1 MGCISKKR
9 MILNNV
15 CIADSDKKVGIRI
28 SDGKIAHISDTALT
42 DKNCPQLMFINAIVF
57 PGLIN
62 SHDHLDF
69 NLFPKLGNKAYS
81 SYTEWG
87 KHIHKIYA
95 DEIAG
100 VLKIPKELRNRWGV
114 YKNLLCG
121 VTTVVNHGE
130 RSGMTDTLINIY
142 ERPQSIHSI
151 QFEKKWKK
159 KLNNPLQIN
168 KPAVIHIGE
177 GTNEAARKEIDE
189 LLKWNL
195 LNRKLIG
202 IHGVALTPTQAK
214 SFKAIV
220 WCPESNYFLL
230 DVIAKV
236 NHLKKFT
243 QILFGT
249 DSTLTGSWDIWN
261 HIRMARKTLMLT
273 DDELY
278 QSLTTKAA
286 AIWQLNT
293 GNIQEGLD
301 ADLVVAKAKNHSTGL
316 ASFYDTKPEDILLV
330 IYHGKIRLFAES
342 IYHQIN
348 GSIDTDNFDKIH
360 IGNSIKYVQ
369 GDITGLIAQIKQY
382 KPDVDI
388 PVDIS
393 SEPAA

>member
-1 MGCISKKR
+1 MGCILKR
-9 MILNNV
+9 KMILNNV
-15 CIADSDKKVGIRI
+15 CIADSDKKVSIRI
-28 SDGKIAHISDTALT
+28 SKGKIAQISDVSLT
-42 DKNCPQLMFINAIVF
+42 NKNCPQLMFINAIIF

-69 NLFPKLGNKAYS
+69 NLFPKLGYKTYS

-87 KHIHKIYA
+87 EHIHKIYS
-95 DEIAG
+95 DEITAI
-100 VLKIPKELRNRWGV
+100 LKIPKELRTRWGM

-130 RSGMTDTLINIY
+130 RSNMTDPLINVY
-142 ERPQSIHSI
+142 EKPQSIHSI
-151 QFEKKWKK
+151 QFEKEWKK

-177 GTNEAARKEIDE
+177 GTNEAAHKEIDE

-195 LNRKLIG
+195 LSRKLIG
-202 IHGVALTPTQAK
+202 VHGVALTPTQAK

-220 WCPESNYFLL
+220 WCPQSNYFLL
-230 DVIAKV
+230 DDTAKV

-249 DSTLTGSWDIWN
+249 DSTLTGSWDIWS

-273 DDELY
+273 DEELY
-278 QSLTTKAA
+278 KSLTTKAA
-286 AIWQLNT
+286 TIWQLNT

-301 ADLVVAKAKNHSTGL
+301 ADLVVAKAKTHSTGI

-330 IYHGKIRLFAES
+330 IHQGKIQLFDES

-348 GSIDTDNFDKIH
+348 DSINTDNFDKIH

-382 KPDVDI
+382 QPDVNI

>member
-1 MGCISKKR
+1 

-15 CIADSDKKVGIRI
+15 CLANSDKKVSIRI
-28 SDGKIAHISDTALT
+28 SKGKIALISDVTLT
-42 DKNCPQLMFINAIVF
+42 NKNCPQLMFINAIVF

-69 NLFPKLGNKAYS
+69 NLFPKLGNKTYS

-87 KHIHKIYA
+87 EHIHKIYA
-95 DEIAG
+95 DEIAAI
-100 VLKIPKELRNRWGV
+100 LKIPKELRNRWGM

-130 RSGMTDTLINIY
+130 RLNMTDPLINIY
-142 ERPQSIHSI
+142 DKPQSIHSI
-151 QFEKKWKK
+151 QFEKEWKK

-168 KPAVIHIGE
+168 KLAVIHIGE
-177 GTNEAARKEIDE
+177 GTNEAAHKEIDD

-230 DVIAKV
+230 DTTAKA

-249 DSTLTGSWDIWN
+249 DSTLTGNWDIWH

-273 DDELY
+273 DEELY

-286 AIWQLNT
+286 TIWQLNT
-293 GNIQEGLD
+293 GNIREGLD
-301 ADLVVAKAKNHSTGL
+301 ADLVVAKAKKHSTGL

-330 IYHGKIRLFAES
+330 TYQGKIRLFDEL

-348 GSIDTDNFDKIH
+348 SSVDTDSFDKIH

-369 GDITGLIAQIKQY
+369 GHITGLIAQIKQY
-382 KPDVDI
+382 KQDVDI

>member
-1 MGCISKKR
+1 MGCISKRK

-15 CIADSDKKVGIRI
+15 CIADSNKKVSIRI
-28 SDGKIAHISDTALT
+28 SKGKIAQISDVSLT
-42 DKNCPQLMFINAIVF
+42 NKNCLQLMFINAIVF

-87 KHIHKIYA
+87 KHIHTIYA
-95 DEIAG
+95 DEIAAI
-100 VLKIPKELRNRWGV
+100 LKIPKELRNRWGV

-142 ERPQSIHSI
+142 EKPQSIHSI
-151 QFEKKWKK
+151 QFERGWKK
-159 KLNNPLQIN
+159 KLNNPLQI
-168 KPAVIHIGE
+168 KKAAVIHIGE
-177 GTNEAARKEIDE
+177 GTNEAAQKESDE

-202 IHGVALTPTQAK
+202 VHGVALTPTQAK

-220 WCPESNYFLL
+220 WCPQSNYFLL
-230 DVIAKV
+230 DTTAKA

-249 DSTLTGSWDIWN
+249 DSTLTGSWNIWD
-261 HIRMARKTLMLT
+261 HIRTARKTQMLT
-273 DDELY
+273 DEELY
-278 QSLTTKAA
+278 QSLTIKAA

-293 GNIQEGLD
+293 GSIQEGLD
-301 ADLVVAKAKNHSTGL
+301 ADLVVAKAKNYSTSI

-330 IYHGKIRLFAES
+330 IHQGEIRLFDES

-348 GSIDTDNFDKIH
+348 DSIDTDSFDKIH
-360 IGNSIKYVQ
+360 IGANIKYVQ
-369 GDITGLIAQIKQY
+369 GGIIGLIAQIKQY
-382 KPDVDI
+382 KPNVDI
-388 PVDIS
+388 PVNIS

>member
-1 MGCISKKR
+1 

-15 CIADSDKKVGIRI
+15 CIADSDKKVNIRI
-28 SDGKIAHISDTALT
+28 SRGKIAQISDAPLT
-42 DKNCPQLMFINAIVF
+42 DENCPQLMFINAIIF

-69 NLFPKLGNKAYS
+69 NLFPKLGNKTYP

-87 KHIHKIYA
+87 KHIHKTYA
-95 DEIAG
+95 DEIAAI
-100 VLKIPKELRNRWGV
+100 LKIPKELRERWGM

-130 RSGMTDTLINIY
+130 RSGMRNALINIF
-142 ERPQSIHSI
+142 EKPQSIHSI
-151 QFEKKWKK
+151 QFEKEWKK

-177 GTNEAARKEIDE
+177 GTNAAARNEVNK

-220 WCPESNYFLL
+220 WCPQSNYFLL
-230 DVIAKV
+230 DATAKA

-249 DSTLTGSWDIWN
+249 DSTLTGSWDIWD
-261 HIRMARKTLMLT
+261 HIRMARKTQMLT
-273 DDELY
+273 DEELY

-286 AIWQLNT
+286 VVWQLNT
-293 GNIQEGLD
+293 GNIQEGFD
-301 ADLVVAKAKNHSTGL
+301 ADLIIARAKTSTPGL
-316 ASFYDTKPEDILLV
+316 TSFYDTRPDDILLV
-330 IYHGKIRLFAES
+330 MHRGNIRLFDES
-342 IYHQIN
+342 IYHQLDGN
-348 GSIDTDNFDKIH
+348 NLYNFNKIH

-382 KPDVDI
+382 KPDADI
-388 PVDIS
+388 PVYIS